1 MSCRSELSGI
11 SILTDYVRAGRADF
25 PHLGFRGFVHS
36 CFRNGK
42 LCVFFDVFGP
52 SDLCSQIATIS

>member
-25 PHLGFRGFVHS
+25 PHLGFRCPFMLSREVVR
-36 CFRNGK
+36 F
-42 LCVFFDVFGP
+42 L
-52 SDLCSQIATIS
+52 